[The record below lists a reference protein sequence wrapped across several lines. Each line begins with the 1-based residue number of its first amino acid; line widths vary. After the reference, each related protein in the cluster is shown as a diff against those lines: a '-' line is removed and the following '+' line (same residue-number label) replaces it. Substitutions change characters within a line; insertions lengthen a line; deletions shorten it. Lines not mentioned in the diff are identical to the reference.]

1 MDMRYQEKIEEITA
15 KIGAKFIDYR
25 PETGS
30 WVFEVFAK
38 FILWESIDNNF
49 ISNECIYVY
58 IVLVY
63 GKLWGKKSGFN
74 KFHILYVMPELQ
86 NLYKRIIVLFFIFFK
101 YLCLLFKIIF
111 RKLQKTQNQ
120 TQGAVLIQMTVIIT
134 GNC

>member
-38 FILWESIDNNF
+38 FIWWESIDNNV

-58 IVLVY
+58 IVLVCM
-63 GKLWGKKSGFN
+63 
-74 KFHILYVMPELQ
+74 V
-86 NLYKRIIVLFFIFFK
+86 
-101 YLCLLFKIIF
+101 
-111 RKLQKTQNQ
+111 
-120 TQGAVLIQMTVIIT
+120 
-134 GNC
+134 NCGE